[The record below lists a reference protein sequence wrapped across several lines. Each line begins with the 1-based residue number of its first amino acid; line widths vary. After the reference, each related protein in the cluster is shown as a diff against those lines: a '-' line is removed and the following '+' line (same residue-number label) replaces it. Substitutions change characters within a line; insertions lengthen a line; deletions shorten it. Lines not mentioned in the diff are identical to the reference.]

1 MEQMKFEMV
10 DPQQEAPKRIKK
22 KTAPRRTLRVLLA
35 VVALVLAAVAAFV
48 LLDRTAFDGLRRSI
62 AYMQAEKDESGCAKL
77 YQYNGDGTSVYADLD
92 GCLLVASGKE
102 ITLLDAKGNAVYHT
116 ALQAGQVAVTAEDG
130 FAVVYEIG
138 GKSLHLLDSKGLVKE
153 MTIEGEIFSVE
164 MGAGGKFAVT
174 LKKTGYKTAVS
185 VYNGKGEPLYEFSSA
200 QKYLMTAAVSENGK
214 YMAAAAMGQESGTF
228 VSSLQIYKLTSDT
241 QQADASV
248 DGGVYELGAV
258 DGRFCAV
265 TDKALCFVKNDGAV
279 TEYSYQGATLSRC
292 SLGGGKF
299 AAVLLENYSS
309 GGLTHLATVNTA
321 GEEIASL
328 AVESEV
334 LDLSAA
340 GRYLT
345 VLYSNRLVIYDQ
357 KLQPC
362 AVLEGVSSARR
373 VLMRADGSAVL
384 VGTNAA
390 SLYLP

>member
-1 MEQMKFEMV
+1 MEQMKFEMG

-138 GKSLHLLDSKGLVKE
+138 GKNLHLLDSKGLVKE

-248 DGGVYELGAV
+248 DGGVYKLGAV

-362 AVLEGVSSARR
+362 TVLEDVSSARR

>member
-1 MEQMKFEMV
+1 MEQMKFEMG

-22 KTAPRRTLRVLLA
+22 KTAPRRKLRVLLA

-362 AVLEGVSSARR
+362 AVLEDVSSARR

>member
-1 MEQMKFEMV
+1 MEQMKFEMG

-164 MGAGGKFAVT
+164 RGAGGKFAVT

-362 AVLEGVSSARR
+362 AVLEDVSSARR

>member
-1 MEQMKFEMV
+1 M
-10 DPQQEAPKRIKK
+10 
-22 KTAPRRTLRVLLA
+22 
-35 VVALVLAAVAAFV
+35 
-48 LLDRTAFDGLRRSI
+48 
-62 AYMQAEKDESGCAKL
+62 
-77 YQYNGDGTSVYADLD
+77 
-92 GCLLVASGKE
+92 ASGKE
-102 ITLLDAKGNAVYHT
+102 ITLLDAKGNAMYHT

-153 MTIEGEIFSVE
+153 MTMEGEIFSVE

-214 YMAAAAMGQESGTF
+214 YMAAAAMGQDSGTF
-228 VSSLQIYKLTSDT
+228 VSSLQIYKLTSDA
-241 QQADASV
+241 QQADALRGRRRIRAGH
-248 DGGVYELGAV
+248 GGRPLLRRHGQGAV
-258 DGRFCAV
+258 LREERRRGDGV
-265 TDKALCFVKNDGAV
+265 HD
-279 TEYSYQGATLSRC
+279 YQGATLSRC

-340 GRYLT
+340 GRYLA

-357 KLQPC
+357 KLQPVRRFGGC
-362 AVLEGVSSARR
+362 QLRPSGADASRRLGGAGGHQCRQPVPAVKEEKEYDL
-373 VLMRADGSAVL
+373 D
-384 VGTNAA
+384 
-390 SLYLP
+390 

>member
-1 MEQMKFEMV
+1 MEQMKFEMG

-35 VVALVLAAVAAFV
+35 VVALVLAAVSVFV

-153 MTIEGEIFSVE
+153 MSIEGEIFSVE

-214 YMAAAAMGQESGTF
+214 YMAAAAMGQDSGTF
-228 VSSLQIYKLTSDT
+228 VSSLQIYKLTSDA

-362 AVLEGVSSARR
+362 AVLEDVSSARR

>member
-1 MEQMKFEMV
+1 MEQMRFEQG
-10 DPQQEAPKRIKK
+10 DLQQEAPKRIKK
-22 KTAPRRTLRVLLA
+22 RQPPRRRLRALA
-35 VVALVLAAVAAFV
+35 VVAAAVLAVVAAFV

-62 AYMQAEKDESGCAKL
+62 AYMQAEKDESGCARL
-77 YQYNGDGTSVYADLD
+77 FQYSSDGSSRYADLN
-92 GCLLVASGKE
+92 GSLLVASANE
-102 ITLLDAKGNAVYHT
+102 ITLLDDKGNAVYHT
-116 ALQAGQVAVTAEDG
+116 ALQFSQVALSAADG
-130 FAVVYEIG
+130 QAAVYEIG
-138 GKSLHLLDSKGLVKE
+138 GRTLYLLNSRGLVQQ
-153 MTIEGEIFSVE
+153 MDLEGDIFAVQ
-164 MGAGGKFAVT
+164 MGRSGRFAVT

-214 YMAAAAMGQESGTF
+214 YMAAAAMGQDSGTF
-228 VSSLQIYKLTSDT
+228 VSSLQIYKLTSDA

-248 DGGVYELGAV
+248 DGGVYELGTV

-340 GRYLT
+340 GRYLA

-362 AVLEGVSSARR
+362 AVLEDVSSARR

>member
-1 MEQMKFEMV
+1 MEQMKFEMG
-10 DPQQEAPKRIKK
+10 DPRQEAPKRIKK

-362 AVLEGVSSARR
+362 AVLEDVSSARR

>member
-1 MEQMKFEMV
+1 MEQMKFEMG

-153 MTIEGEIFSVE
+153 MTIGGEIFSVE

-214 YMAAAAMGQESGTF
+214 YMAAAAMGQDSGTF

-362 AVLEGVSSARR
+362 TVLEDVSSARR

>member
-1 MEQMKFEMV
+1 MEQMKFEMG

-258 DGRFCAV
+258 DGCFCAV

-362 AVLEGVSSARR
+362 AVLEDVSSARR

>member
-1 MEQMKFEMV
+1 MEQMKFEMG

-174 LKKTGYKTAVS
+174 LKNTGYKTAVS

-258 DGRFCAV
+258 DGRFCAI

-362 AVLEGVSSARR
+362 TVLEDVSSARR

>member
-1 MEQMKFEMV
+1 MEQMKFEMG

-214 YMAAAAMGQESGTF
+214 YMAAAAMGQDSGTF

-265 TDKALCFVKNDGAV
+265 TDKALCFVTNDGAV

-362 AVLEGVSSARR
+362 TVLEDVSSARR

>member
-1 MEQMKFEMV
+1 MEQMKFEMG
-10 DPQQEAPKRIKK
+10 DLQQDAPKRMRKRRPPRKK
-22 KTAPRRTLRVLLA
+22 IRGLLIVIA
-35 VVALVLAAVAAFV
+35 VVLAAVAAFV

-362 AVLEGVSSARR
+362 AVLEDVSSARR

>member
-1 MEQMKFEMV
+1 MEQMKFEMG

>member
-1 MEQMKFEMV
+1 MEQMKFEMG

-373 VLMRADGSAVL
+373 MLMRADGSAVL

>member
-1 MEQMKFEMV
+1 MEQMKFEMG

-35 VVALVLAAVAAFV
+35 VIALVLAAVAAFV

-164 MGAGGKFAVT
+164 MGAGGKFAGT

-214 YMAAAAMGQESGTF
+214 YMAAAAMGQDSGTF

-362 AVLEGVSSARR
+362 TVLEDVSSARR

>member
-1 MEQMKFEMV
+1 MEQMKFEMG

-214 YMAAAAMGQESGTF
+214 YMAAAAMGQDSGTF

>member
-1 MEQMKFEMV
+1 MEQMKFEMG

-185 VYNGKGEPLYEFSSA
+185 VYNGKGEPLSEFSSA

>member
-1 MEQMKFEMV
+1 MEQMKFEMG

-345 VLYSNRLVIYDQ
+345 VLYSNRLAIYDQ

-362 AVLEGVSSARR
+362 TVLEDVSSARR

>member
-1 MEQMKFEMV
+1 MEQMKFEMG

-214 YMAAAAMGQESGTF
+214 YMAAAAMGQDSGTF

-321 GEEIASL
+321 GGESASL

-362 AVLEGVSSARR
+362 AVLEDVSSARR

>member
-1 MEQMKFEMV
+1 MEQMKFEMG

-164 MGAGGKFAVT
+164 RGAGGKFAVT

-362 AVLEGVSSARR
+362 TVLEDVSSARR

>member
-1 MEQMKFEMV
+1 MEQMKFEMG

-138 GKSLHLLDSKGLVKE
+138 GNSLHLLDSKGLVKE

-214 YMAAAAMGQESGTF
+214 YMAAAAMGQDSGTF

-362 AVLEGVSSARR
+362 TVLEDVSSARR

>member
-1 MEQMKFEMV
+1 M
-10 DPQQEAPKRIKK
+10 
-22 KTAPRRTLRVLLA
+22 
-35 VVALVLAAVAAFV
+35 VALVLAAVAAFV

-174 LKKTGYKTAVS
+174 LKKTGYKTVVS

-362 AVLEGVSSARR
+362 TVLEDVSSARR